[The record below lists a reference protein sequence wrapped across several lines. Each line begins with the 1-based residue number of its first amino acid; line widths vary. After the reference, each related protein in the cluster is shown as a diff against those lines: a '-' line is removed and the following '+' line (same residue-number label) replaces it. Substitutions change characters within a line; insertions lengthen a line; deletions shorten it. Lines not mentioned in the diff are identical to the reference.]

1 MWKNVKVTTVATY
14 NSFRKEECNMKFHLF
29 SLIITI
35 QKKSL
40 SEAELKQEQQYK
52 KIMDEIRDRRTKYYS
67 HL

>member
-1 MWKNVKVTTVATY
+1 
-14 NSFRKEECNMKFHLF
+14 MKFHLF
-29 SLIITI
+29 SFIITI

>member
-1 MWKNVKVTTVATY
+1 
-14 NSFRKEECNMKFHLF
+14 MKFHLF

-52 KIMDEIRDRRTKYYS
+52 
-67 HL
+67 

>member
-1 MWKNVKVTTVATY
+1 
-14 NSFRKEECNMKFHLF
+14 MKFHLF

-52 KIMDEIRDRRTKYYS
+52 KIMDEIRGRRTKYYS

>member
-1 MWKNVKVTTVATY
+1 M
-14 NSFRKEECNMKFHLF
+14 
-29 SLIITI
+29 ITI

-52 KIMDEIRDRRTKYYS
+52 QVMDEIRNRRSQYYS

>member
-1 MWKNVKVTTVATY
+1 
-14 NSFRKEECNMKFHLF
+14 MKFHLF

-52 KIMDEIRDRRTKYYS
+52 KIMDEIRDRRSNYYT

>member
-1 MWKNVKVTTVATY
+1 
-14 NSFRKEECNMKFHLF
+14 MKFHLF

-52 KIMDEIRDRRTKYYS
+52 KIMDEIRDRRTTYYS